1 MYFNAYSL
9 LPLPLPQIPRSDE
22 KELITMFPDFKFLI
36 RNILILVDGDKKRAE
51 QMAKN
56 YYLPLQLLK
65 FADPRKK
72 DNYMQ
77 GKYMHN
83 TDRWFIL
90 STENKEKTPDLF
102 LAEELIYD
110 IETAVPVLFQDS
122 TPSLDKFN
130 NWFDQL
136 EKETDPPRVS
146 RFSTFFEKVFINYL
160 KDKAKEKVGYDADD
174 ETLKTMFKDNKYDI
188 EATIN
193 SISRLNIRHHGS
205 TSQSTPGSTLGS
217 TSRGTLGSTSRRTP
231 GSTSMRDLSLRTPVS
246 TLPKA
251 ALEKLWGVLYTE
263 YPGIE
268 RKLVRRALSD
278 RNNNMEETRRY
289 LNDFVYSS
297 GGQSYRKRKPRKPR
311 KTRKPRKPRKY
322 NYDYKLYK

>member
-1 MYFNAYSL
+1 MEFNAYIPL
-9 LPLPLPQIPRSDE
+9 LQIPQIPLSDE
-22 KELITMFPDFKFLI
+22 NEFGTMFPDFKLLV
-36 RNILILVDGDKKRAE
+36 RNILQLVDSDKKKAE
-51 QMAKN
+51 QIAKR

-65 FADPRKK
+65 FADPKK
-72 DNYMQ
+72 KEKYMQ
-77 GKYMHN
+77 GKYMSKIN
-83 TDRWFIL
+83 KRFII
-90 STENKEKTPDLF
+90 TPENKRESPDLF
-102 LAEELIYD
+102 LTQELIDD
-110 IETAVPVLFQDS
+110 IKIAVPVLFHDS
-122 TPSLDKFN
+122 KPSLEKFKE
-130 NWFDQL
+130 WFDQQ
-136 EKETDPPRVS
+136 EKEPLFPRVS
-146 RFSTFFEKVFINYL
+146 IFSTFFEEIFINYL